1 MSGSEKIE
9 VGGHEVY
16 PEQKSVLPCPP
27 CGDTRDVYYLGSR
40 SSLTAGPEPRQY
52 SVTGWV
58 CPECGSTLEV
68 TDEDM
73 MGKSAGVA
81 WADVIVC
88 DETTDT
94 ISN

>member
-27 CGDTRDVYYLGSR
+27 CGAQRDVYYLGSR
-40 SSLTAGPEPRQY
+40 SSFTAGPEPRQY
-52 SVTGWV
+52 SVSGWV

-73 MGKSAGVA
+73 MGKSAAVH
-81 WADVIVC
+81 WADVIVR
-88 DETTDT
+88 DETTEN
-94 ISN
+94 ISK